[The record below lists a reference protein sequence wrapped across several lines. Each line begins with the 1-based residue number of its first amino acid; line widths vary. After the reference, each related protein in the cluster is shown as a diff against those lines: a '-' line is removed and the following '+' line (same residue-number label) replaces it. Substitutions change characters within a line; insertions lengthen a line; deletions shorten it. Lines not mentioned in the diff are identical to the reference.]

1 VSSQNLIRMSGLA
14 ATLAGTCFI
23 VAELLTPTT
32 LLMNQNALRWIAVTD
47 RFIMQSSLTLI
58 AAILLLGGLVGLY
71 VGQLREAGR
80 LGLVGFFA
88 AFFGT
93 ALIVGDFY
101 ANTFVTPLVAYG
113 HPDVLDGPFAGV
125 LGLWLPVEFGF
136 LTLTWLLFA
145 VATLRARVY
154 PRGATWL
161 LLVGAIVALVP
172 LPYVNILFDAAV
184 AWLGIALRKQA
195 ALPLSRRHRRAAR
208 RATL

>member
-1 VSSQNLIRMSGLA
+1 MGHMWAIERMHGAPLGDIVDSREARAEGGTSASSPNLIRMSGLA

-23 VAELLTPTT
+23 AAELLTPTT
-32 LLMNQNALRWIAVTD
+32 LLMNPNVLSWIAVTD
-47 RFIMQSSLTLI
+47 RFITQSLLTLI

-88 AFFGT
+88 AYFGT
-93 ALIVGDFY
+93 ALMVGDFY

-113 HPDVLDGPFAGV
+113 HPDVLNGPFAGV

-136 LTLTWLLFA
+136 LTVTWLLFA
-145 VATLRARVY
+145 VARLRARVY

-161 LLVGAIVALVP
+161 LLVGVVSR
-172 LPYVNILFDAAV
+172 IL
-184 AWLGIALRKQA
+184 W
-195 ALPLSRRHRRAAR
+195 RAF
-208 RATL
+208 